1 MKALSLRAEK
11 GLLNQGKDRL
21 RAAEIRKF
29 DDRLREL
36 RAGLAPSASDE
47 KKENIDGWAWMIEE
61 YRLSLFAQELKTA
74 YSVSSKRLL
83 TRLRE
88 IEEMT

>member
-1 MKALSLRAEK
+1 
-11 GLLNQGKDRL
+11 
-21 RAAEIRKF
+21 
-29 DDRLREL
+29 
-36 RAGLAPSASDE
+36 
-47 KKENIDGWAWMIEE
+47 MIEE